1 MRERRKNMFI
11 ADGWKDYRVL
21 DTGGGMKL
29 ESWAGIT
36 LARPDPQVIWE
47 KQRPELW
54 KKAAA
59 SYARSHTGCVHW
71 DFFREL
77 P

>member
-36 LARPDPQVIWE
+36 LAS
-47 KQRPELW
+47 L
-54 KKAAA
+54 AM
-59 SYARSHTGCVHW
+59 
-71 DFFREL
+71 
-77 P
+77 